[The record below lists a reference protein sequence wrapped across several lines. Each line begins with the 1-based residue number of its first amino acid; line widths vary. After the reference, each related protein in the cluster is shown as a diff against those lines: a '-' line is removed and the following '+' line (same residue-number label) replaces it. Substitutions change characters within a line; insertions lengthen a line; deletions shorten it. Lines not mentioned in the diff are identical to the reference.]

1 MAEITETHEV
11 PDGGN
16 LIPVELEFEGGYVVK
31 IGITCPICNNKKF
44 WLSQDHSILY
54 CGRCRAH
61 MGYRI
66 DDFTVANGVK
76 WKV

>member
-1 MAEITETHEV
+1 MAEITEINEV

-16 LIPVELEFEGGYVVK
+16 LIPLEIEIRGVVIK
-31 IGITCPICNNKKF
+31 IGITCPVCNYKRF

-66 DDFTVANGVK
+66 DDFTVAEGVK
-76 WKV
+76 WNP